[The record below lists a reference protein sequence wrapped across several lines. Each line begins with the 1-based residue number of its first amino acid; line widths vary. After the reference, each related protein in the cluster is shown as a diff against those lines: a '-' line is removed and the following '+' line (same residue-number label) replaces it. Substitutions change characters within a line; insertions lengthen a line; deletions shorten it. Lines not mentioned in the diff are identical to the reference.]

1 MAEER
6 DTTFLTPIV
15 VHRKYHISMYFLRK
29 VISDFL
35 PKERISCFR
44 EKIPSFQIIQE
55 RSCPGP
61 ALFEKTIFPESLKK
75 ISYFQVFFWE
85 RSSFIFRLR
94 CKIIFSGK
102 RNITFPNNT
111 SKIINLAQIF
121 GKTIFS
127 GRPEKENMVFRAV
140 LLTPTEFDSR
150 KYLYLFNVF
159 LIFLFVWNPFQ

>member
-102 RNITFPNNT
+102 RNIT
-111 SKIINLAQIF
+111 
-121 GKTIFS
+121 
-127 GRPEKENMVFRAV
+127 MVFRAV